1 MAVQGTATPT
11 PAAND
16 TGEGLLELFTVLQR
30 SLEQLVATQG
40 RLVATLILLVVL
52 LLSVVIV
59 PAALSRLRSVT
70 SDRAGDWLQVMADYT
85 PTTIRGVFLRI
96 AQFSMVVLVVV
107 SFLIVWGVLD
117 IVQTVGPYL
126 DGSDQSV
133 LATIQTIVLVM
144 LAFVLSDQMQRWIGR
159 FSQAVTGFTEHQE
172 EILLRLGQVTVF
184 VTIGA
189 TIFAV
194 WGIDLSGLLV
204 GAGFLGI
211 VVGLAAR
218 QTLGSLIA
226 GFVLMFSRPF
236 TIGDWVLIGEQE
248 GIVTDITVFNTRLE
262 NFDGEFVIIPND
274 RVSDRAVTNRSRKGL
289 LRLTVDIGVDYDTDV
304 DRAMDLA
311 REAMTDIEHVV
322 DSPTPDV
329 VPKDFGD
336 SAVVMELRFWIDHP
350 TPPRKWRAIS
360 AVVRGVKATFD
371 EEDIAIPFPQRTLSN
386 RVDAADEK
394 SLEGGVEMRPDGD
407 G

>member
-1 MAVQGTATPT
+1 MQGTATPT
-11 PAAND
+11 PAASD

-40 RLVATLILLVVL
+40 RLVATVILLVVL
-52 LLSVVIV
+52 LFSVVAV
-59 PAALSRLRSVT
+59 PAALSRLRAVAA
-70 SDRAGDWLQVMADYT
+70 DRTGDWVQVMADYT

-96 AQFSMVVLVVV
+96 AQFSMVVLVVI
-107 SFLIVWGVLD
+107 SFLIVWGIFDV
-117 IVQTVGPYL
+117 VQTVGPYL

-133 LATIQTIVLVM
+133 LATIQTVVLVM
-144 LAFVLSDQMQRWIGR
+144 LAFVLSDQMQRWISR

-189 TIFAV
+189 TVFAV

-248 GIVTDITVFNTRLE
+248 GIVTDITIFNTRLE

-311 REAMTDIEHVV
+311 REAMADIEHVV

-371 EEDIAIPFPQRTLSN
+371 EEGISIPFPQRTLSN
-386 RVDAADEK
+386 RVDTADGE
-394 SLEGGVEMRPDGD
+394 SPEHGVEMRPDGD